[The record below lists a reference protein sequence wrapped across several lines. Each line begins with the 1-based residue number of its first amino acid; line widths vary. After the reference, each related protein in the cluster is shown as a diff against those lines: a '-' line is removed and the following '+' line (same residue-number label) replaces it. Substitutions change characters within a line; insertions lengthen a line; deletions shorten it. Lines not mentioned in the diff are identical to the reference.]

1 MTRFSGN
8 GKRKLGQ
15 SGSTESPGLLIV
27 AGDAFTESNFEGC
40 LKSARAAAV
49 AIGEHY
55 TVK

>member
-1 MTRFSGN
+1 MTRFSDS
-8 GKRKLGQ
+8 GKRKLDQ

-55 TVK
+55 TTK